1 MLEKKKTTKGVLDY
15 LDIFVG
21 RLSDSD
27 QAGGGR
33 KRSFG
38 VTFCTLMQI
47 PLLLYITAVA
57 YALVFRDLPV
67 VKGKKVAFVFGGW
80 PIVGLCIFASL
91 LGFVVMTF
99 RREQDYKKL
108 KGMSEVAI
116 EWQKA
121 SSGKSSGSDIEKH
134 LGGILS
140 HLENKESGELK
151 KGGNP
156 KVDLAEEN
164 IAEKLT
170 GGR

>member
-1 MLEKKKTTKGVLDY
+1 MSKKNKATKGLLDY
-15 LDIFVG
+15 LDIFMG

-47 PLLLYITAVA
+47 PLFVYISAVS
-57 YALVFRDLPV
+57 YALMFRQLPV
-67 VKGKKVAFVFGGW
+67 VKGKMVSLAFGGW
-80 PIVGLCIFASL
+80 PVVGLCIFSSL
-91 LGFVVMTF
+91 LGFIVMTF
-99 RREQDYKKL
+99 RREQDFKKL

-116 EWQKA
+116 EWQRA
-121 SSGKSSGSDIEKH
+121 SLGKSGSSEIEKH

-140 HLENKESGELK
+140 HLGSKEAGEPK

-164 IAEKLT
+164 VAEKLT
-170 GGR
+170 GGG